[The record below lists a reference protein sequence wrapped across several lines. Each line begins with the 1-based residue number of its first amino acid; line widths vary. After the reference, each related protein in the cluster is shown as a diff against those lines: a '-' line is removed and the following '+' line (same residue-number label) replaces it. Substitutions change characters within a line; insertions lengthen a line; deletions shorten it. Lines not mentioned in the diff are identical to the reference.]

1 MSDHRITSHI
11 NCEKR
16 IAELEAENERLRSLV
31 AFEQGSSIAAALLRA
46 ELAALKAENA
56 RLRADIDYT
65 SLDAAIVREERLE
78 AELDAL
84 DVKYV
89 TVQHELKQALSG
101 HGHELLIEAGIIQQ
115 RRAEQ
120 AEAELAALKCCG
132 NCKWFRAV
140 EYQECGHPDV
150 PYENYYISAPDKC
163 DFTPSRW
170 TPRS

>member
-1 MSDHRITSHI
+1 MNDRRITSHI

-16 IAELEAENERLRSLV
+16 IA
-31 AFEQGSSIAAALLRA
+31 
-46 ELAALKAENA
+46 K
-56 RLRADIDYT
+56 
-65 SLDAAIVREERLE
+65 LE

-89 TVQHELKQALSG
+89 TVQHELAKTEKECQEQFRQLLGAGETFNKMKAELAAAKRIIRKQ
-101 HGHELLIEAGIIQQ
+101 QDK
-115 RRAEQ
+115 
-120 AEAELAALKCCG
+120 LAALKCCG